1 MTEQQGRGVQV
12 MAQLV
17 EDLSRLDRAGSR
29 AIFDGLTD
37 QQAADVVAAQAGAL
51 DATGEP
57 SEFTASIAAKLDTEQ
72 VSQ

>member
-1 MTEQQGRGVQV
+1 MTEQQGRGVQT

-17 EDLSRLDRAGSR
+17 EDLSHLDQLGARAL
-29 AIFDGLTD
+29 FDGLTD
-37 QQAADVVAAQAGAL
+37 QQAADVLAAQAGAL

-57 SEFTASIAAKLDTEQ
+57 SEFTASIASRLDDQQ